1 LRASYPRIFGTANT
15 TVGSYALI
23 SRESN
28 EVQLAG
34 ITATDLALSDFI
46 V

>member
-1 LRASYPRIFGTANT
+1 MGGASARCIGRRSPRVA

-28 EVQLAG
+28 EVQLVG
-34 ITATDLALSDFI
+34 IKATDLRL
-46 V
+46 